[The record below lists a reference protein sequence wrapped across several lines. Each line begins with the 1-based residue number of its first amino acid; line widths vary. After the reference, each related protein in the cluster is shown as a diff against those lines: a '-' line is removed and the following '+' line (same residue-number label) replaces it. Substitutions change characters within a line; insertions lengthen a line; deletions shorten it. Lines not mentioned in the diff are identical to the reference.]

1 MHEMSLAE
9 SIRRIVD
16 EAREKNPFE
25 RVKTV
30 VLALGELAAVEPESL
45 RFCFDAV
52 MKDGPAEGAELRI
65 EQVPGQ
71 GWCRACASS
80 MVLHALYEPC
90 PACGAYGVEVTGG
103 NRMQVL
109 ELEVE

>member
-9 SIRRIVD
+9 SIRGIVE
-16 EAREKNPFE
+16 EAREKSPFG
-25 RVKTV
+25 RVRTV
-30 VLALGELAAVEPESL
+30 VLALGELAAVEPDSL

-52 MKDGPAEGAELRI
+52 MKGGPAEGAELRI
-65 EQVPGQ
+65 EAVPGE
-71 GWCRACASS
+71 GRCPACASR
-80 MVLHALYEPC
+80 VALHALYEPC

>member
-9 SIRRIVD
+9 SIRGIVD
-16 EAREKNPFE
+16 EARERDSFK
-25 RVKTV
+25 RVRTV

-52 MKDGPAEGAELRI
+52 MKGGPAEGAELRI
-65 EQVPGQ
+65 EPVPGQ
-71 GWCRACASS
+71 GWCRVCASS
-80 MVLHALYEPC
+80 VRLPALYEPC